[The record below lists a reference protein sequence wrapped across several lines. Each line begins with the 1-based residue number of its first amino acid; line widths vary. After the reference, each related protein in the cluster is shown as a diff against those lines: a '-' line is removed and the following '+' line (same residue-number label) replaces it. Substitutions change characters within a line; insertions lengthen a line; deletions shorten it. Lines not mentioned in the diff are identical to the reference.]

1 MSPDK
6 TLDVL
11 IIDDEVPFSD
21 ILKKRLGKR
30 GLDVRTANSGPKGLA
45 ALKEQPADVVVLDMR
60 MPEMDGVDTFR
71 AIKEFA
77 PDTEVIFLTGHVD
90 TDSALTGLEM
100 GAFDYCL
107 KPIDLDAL
115 YDKLLDAAER
125 KRLAG
130 GVGSAIK

>member
-45 ALKEQPADVVVLDMR
+45 ALEERLADVVVLDMR
-60 MPEMDGVDTFR
+60 MPGMDGVDTFR
-71 AIKEFA
+71 AIKELA

-90 TDSALTGLEM
+90 TDSALAGLEM

-125 KRLAG
+125 KRLAEG
-130 GVGSAIK
+130 IGSAIK